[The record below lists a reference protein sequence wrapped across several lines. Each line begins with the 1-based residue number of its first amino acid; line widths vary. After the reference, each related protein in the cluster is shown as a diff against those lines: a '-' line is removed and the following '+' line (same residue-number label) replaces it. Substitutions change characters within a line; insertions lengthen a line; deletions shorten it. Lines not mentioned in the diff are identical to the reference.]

1 MFLIKAWEI
10 LSLLSYE
17 LMCTYIKPI
26 FTKWYRFYT
35 QFNIV
40 ITTLLISTDLYIL
53 NLYFLNVNYKN
64 TYTIDSSLNYKT
76 FNNSCKTTKA
86 I

>member
-26 FTKWYRFYT
+26 FTKWYQFYT

-53 NLYFLNVNYKN
+53 NLYF
-64 TYTIDSSLNYKT
+64 
-76 FNNSCKTTKA
+76 
-86 I
+86 